1 VKTSTATPSSDFR
14 GAQARRSR
22 HTLRLPVT
30 HLLCYFEVLRVA
42 LDRLDGGSTEG
53 NEQRRLLMKMANLH
67 AAEDWRSLVAL
78 EREARAVAHAVR
90 GAEPL
95 LASFVFVTL
104 EGDRRLL

>member
-1 VKTSTATPSSDFR
+1 
-14 GAQARRSR
+14 
-22 HTLRLPVT
+22 
-30 HLLCYFEVLRVA
+30 
-42 LDRLDGGSTEG
+42 
-53 NEQRRLLMKMANLH
+53 MKMANLH